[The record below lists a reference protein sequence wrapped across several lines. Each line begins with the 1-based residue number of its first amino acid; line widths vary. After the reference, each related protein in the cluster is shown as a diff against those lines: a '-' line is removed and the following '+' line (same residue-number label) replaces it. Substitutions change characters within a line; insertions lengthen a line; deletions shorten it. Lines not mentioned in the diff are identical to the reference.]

1 MKSHPLQRSTQP
13 CPITKEK
20 SLTSHNRFPVFELFR
35 QAMRSDA
42 AAVTILIIMCV
53 AAFAAVAGCQ
63 QVRYS
68 HDVKDERTTSNELL
82 QTASRLT
89 WAFAR
94 DKGFIGSSRLSRIH
108 PRWDVPIWALCANQ
122 VVIFIIGCVYLGS
135 TTAFNAFIG
144 TGLIL
149 QLITFAFPAALLLM
163 RRRSARFLP
172 DDRRFKVPSPLGFSL
187 LCLVFWDL
195 PATLPVE
202 PSNLSECRYHIIS
215 TPPTL
220 TIDVDY
226 SCAVIGVIGLFIL
239 ANWVL
244 WAQKHYVR
252 PNFEVLE
259 SVS

>member
-20 SLTSHNRFPVFELFR
+20 SLTSHNRFPVFELFS

-163 RRRSARFLP
+163 RRRS
-172 DDRRFKVPSPLGFSL
+172 RRSQ
-187 LCLVFWDL
+187 
-195 PATLPVE
+195 
-202 PSNLSECRYHIIS
+202 IQS
-215 TPPTL
+215 TFASWL
-220 TIDVDY
+220 D
-226 SCAVIGVIGLFIL
+226 G
-239 ANWVL
+239 
-244 WAQKHYVR
+244 
-252 PNFEVLE
+252 
-259 SVS
+259 